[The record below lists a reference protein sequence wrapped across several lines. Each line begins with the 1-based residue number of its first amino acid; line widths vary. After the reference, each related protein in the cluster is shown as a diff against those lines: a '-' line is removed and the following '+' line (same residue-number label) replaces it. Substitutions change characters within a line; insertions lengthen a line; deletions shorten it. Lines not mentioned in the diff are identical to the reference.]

1 MPPARAPQL
10 RSPGPNAPPMLDL
23 RAGDGIL
30 HMLHS
35 PPLMAGDACFAR
47 TTADAASRLPL
58 EPGLS
63 TFLATPEYFCMYLS
77 ILAVG
82 IGGALGS
89 LFRWFLGI
97 RLNGLFTG
105 LPLGTFAANVI
116 AGYVIGVAV
125 AGFAR
130 APQIAPEWRLFVITG
145 LMGGLS
151 TFSTFSAEVVQR
163 LQDGRLG
170 WAAGEIVIHVTAS
183 LVMTILGIATV
194 SLLSR

>member
-1 MPPARAPQL
+1 
-10 RSPGPNAPPMLDL
+10 
-23 RAGDGIL
+23 
-30 HMLHS
+30 
-35 PPLMAGDACFAR
+35 
-47 TTADAASRLPL
+47 
-58 EPGLS
+58 
-63 TFLATPEYFCMYLS
+63 MYMS

-97 RLNGLFTG
+97 RLNGVFVG
-105 LPLGTFAANVI
+105 LPLGTLASNVI

-130 APQIAPEWRLFVITG
+130 APQIAPEWRLFIITG

-151 TFSTFSAEVVQR
+151 TFSTFSAEVVER

-170 WAAGEIVIHVTAS
+170 WAAGEIVIHVAAS
-183 LVMTILGIATV
+183 LVMTVLGIATV
-194 SLLSR
+194 ALVSR